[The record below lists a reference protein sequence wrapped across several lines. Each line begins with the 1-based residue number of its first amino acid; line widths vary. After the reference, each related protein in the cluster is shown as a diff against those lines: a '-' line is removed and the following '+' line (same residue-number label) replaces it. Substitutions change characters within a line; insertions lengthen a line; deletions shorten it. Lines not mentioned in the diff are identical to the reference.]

1 LSYELE
7 YYRNLAQVMLKT
19 RGARFTAA
27 SSLGVRERWSIGTT
41 SLLTV
46 FILSWSV
53 FLVADPDAFSTPDV
67 RFFGALSIIS
77 SVAVLTLTLLDYA
90 LGRTVR
96 AEKLQQSA
104 LQISLIMR
112 ALERELCSD
121 TPDIAA
127 MRRLAIEYETA
138 VAETQLNH
146 APSDFRKW
154 EIGSEKPTTLKEK
167 VWWALRST
175 TFNIGYYLSPVILHL
190 LTLLIVIGLAG
201 YYTWKH

>member
-1 LSYELE
+1 MSQELD

-27 SSLGVRERWSIGTT
+27 SSLSFRERWSIGTT

-53 FLVADPDAFSTPDV
+53 FLVADPEAFSTPDV

-90 LGRTVR
+90 LGRIIR
-96 AEKLQQSA
+96 AERLQQNA

-121 TPDIAA
+121 APDIAA
-127 MRRLAIEYETA
+127 MRRLAVDYETSI
-138 VAETQLNH
+138 AETQLNH
-146 APSDFRKW
+146 APSDLRKW
-154 EIGSEKPTTLKEK
+154 EIASEKPKTVREK
-167 VWWALRST
+167 AWWAFRST
-175 TFNIGYYLSPVILHL
+175 TFNIGYYLSPIILPL
-190 LTLLIVIGLAG
+190 ITLLIVIGLAG
-201 YYTWKH
+201 YYVLKN